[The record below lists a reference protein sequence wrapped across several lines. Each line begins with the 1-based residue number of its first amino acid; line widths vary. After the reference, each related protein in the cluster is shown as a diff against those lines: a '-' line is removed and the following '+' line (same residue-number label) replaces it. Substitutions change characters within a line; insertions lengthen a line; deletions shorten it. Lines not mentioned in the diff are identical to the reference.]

1 MSRGGLLQCANNR
14 PNLSQTRCGHGPPT
28 RTRTSGIAQ
37 PVVQRSTHRLPCL
50 FDQDGRQRYPSL
62 TCQALLAT
70 GCALHAYV
78 LMDNHLHLLVTKPK
92 AGRVAHHMQTLGFNA
107 VVALT
112 MQRPA
117 SALAS
122 RQVRRSPA
130 ATRTAVTSCDAGSM
144 TRRRRPL
151 SLRRR
156 RCRCLTR

>member
-107 VVALT
+107 DGGRSYDAT
-112 MQRPA
+112 TC
-117 SALAS
+117 
-122 RQVRRSPA
+122 VRVS
-130 ATRTAVTSCDAGSM
+130 VTSGQALPG
-144 TRRRRPL
+144 RHANGRHV
-151 SLRRR
+151 LRRGVDDQAQ
-156 RCRCLTR
+156 TPVIPAQT